1 MFCGICYTIHM
12 EITENR
18 LQEITD
24 ILLDIQ
30 EDIGNIV
37 KLYGK
42 TDLTESLL
50 GIRFQKRR
58 CEKLL
63 NDVMTIHSDSSLAN
77 AVCRQTSGIL
87 QNNISVLTEL
97 EKNCITNQENLN
109 SAKLL
114 EMMARIEKTK
124 RNLKG
129 EFV

>member
-1 MFCGICYTIHM
+1 MKM
-12 EITENR
+12 TENR
-18 LQEITD
+18 LQEISD
-24 ILLDIQ
+24 IILDIQ

-50 GIRFQKRR
+50 GIRFQKIR

-63 NDVMTIHSDSSLAN
+63 NDVMTIHSNSSLTN

-97 EKNCITNQENLN
+97 EKNCITNQSNLD

-114 EMMARIEKTK
+114 EMMANIEKTK
-124 RNLKG
+124 KNLKR
-129 EFV
+129 EIV

>member
-1 MFCGICYTIHM
+1 M
-12 EITENR
+12 EMTENR

-30 EDIGNIV
+30 EDIGNTV

-63 NDVMTIHSDSSLAN
+63 NDVMTIHSDSSLTN

-87 QNNISVLTEL
+87 QNNIGVLTEL